1 MTKII
6 LFVTFLLPWLS
17 LLFASKET
25 IKTYMP
31 VTIFTSLLMT
41 IIFQIAYTYEWW
53 VIYQY
58 IVPWGYMSDVSF
70 TYGIFAIGTF
80 WIYVF
85 TSHKFPLYVG
95 VNLVTDAA
103 MAFGVLPLLGVMG
116 IAEYKNILPGQYFLV
131 IFALSFVIYVYHK
144 WQKGIFT
151 TETRREA

>member
-17 LLFASKET
+17 LFFASKET

-58 IVPWGYMSDVSF
+58 ISAG
-70 TYGIFAIGTF
+70 
-80 WIYVF
+80 
-85 TSHKFPLYVG
+85 LY
-95 VNLVTDAA
+95 D
-103 MAFGVLPLLGVMG
+103 
-116 IAEYKNILPGQYFLV
+116 
-131 IFALSFVIYVYHK
+131 
-144 WQKGIFT
+144 
-151 TETRREA
+151 